1 MTTNLTPPDQKSEDP
16 GLQPPD
22 AGYSRPQKRSL
33 LSILLIAFTL
43 FVIFDIAVLAYF
55 FLAGKN
61 KHQQVQTQPVQSV
74 ETRADTVDMKSVV
87 TGKATIDPGARS
99 SVMELRSRWLKLQ
112 AVAEAD
118 AVRIWAE
125 IEFTAITQK
134 AGQAERL
141 LAAREYQQAGELFQQ
156 AVNELESL
164 QDARPDLLAEAIAT
178 GNHALAE
185 ENSTEAA
192 RAFTR
197 ALALSP
203 ENPQAE
209 HGLARAR
216 SLEQVLA
223 LYAKGLEFEKAGEL
237 KAATDTLSRAAKL
250 DPEYQPAVQALAR
263 VQARQEEADFQQ
275 AMGGFLQALTI
286 KDVKKAENE
295 LSRASRLRSQA
306 VVVIDGKKQLR
317 QLVLQQTLGRLQQ
330 EYERFAAAEQ
340 WRQAKERCEQAL
352 KIDPQAAFA
361 LSGLQAATHRLE
373 LDRALQGILNRP
385 QRLQEDGPLQEAR
398 QTLAAAESVPDP
410 GPRLSKQITAVRAQ
424 LVAATQ
430 KVLVVVQSDN
440 ATEVV
445 IYRVGRLGMFTR
457 RELQLRPGRYTAIG
471 SRPGYRDVR
480 KVFEIQPG
488 AGQAS
493 LLIRCEEII

>member
-1 MTTNLTPPDQKSEDP
+1 MTTNLTPPDQKPEDP

-22 AGYSRPQKRSL
+22 AGYAQPQKRSL
-33 LSILLIAFTL
+33 LSILLIAFAL

-74 ETRADTVDMKSVV
+74 ETRANTVDMKSIV
-87 TGKATIDPGARS
+87 TGKAAIDSAARS

-118 AVRIWAE
+118 AVRTWAE
-125 IEFTAITQK
+125 TEFTAIRQK

-141 LAAREYQQAGELFQQ
+141 LAAEEYQQAGTLFHQ

-164 QDARPDLLAEAIAT
+164 QGARPDLLAEAIAT
-178 GNHALAE
+178 GNNALAA
-185 ENSTEAA
+185 ENGIDAA

-216 SLEQVLA
+216 SLEQVPA
-223 LYAKGLEFEKAGEL
+223 LYTKGLEFEKTGEF
-237 KAATDTLSRAAKL
+237 KAAADALRQAGKI
-250 DPEYQPAVQALAR
+250 DPEYQPAVQGLAR
-263 VQARQEEADFQQ
+263 VQAHQEEIYFQQ
-275 AMGGFLQALTI
+275 AMGGFLQALMV
-286 KDVKKAENE
+286 KDLKKAENE
-295 LSRASRLRSQA
+295 LSRASRLQPQA
-306 VVVIDGKKQLR
+306 AVVIDGKKQLR

-330 EYERFAAAEQ
+330 EYERFSVAEQ

-352 KIDPQAAFA
+352 KVDPQAVFA
-361 LSGLQAATHRLE
+361 LSGLQTAIRRLE
-373 LDRALQGILNRP
+373 LDQALQGILDRP

-410 GPRLSKQITAVRAQ
+410 GPLLNEQIMTLRVQ
-424 LVAATQ
+424 LVAAIQ

-440 ATEVV
+440 ETDVV
-445 IYRVGRLGMFTR
+445 IYRIGRLGRFNR
-457 RELQLRPGRYTAIG
+457 RELQLRPGRYTAVG

-480 KVFEIQPG
+480 KEFEIHSG

>member
-1 MTTNLTPPDQKSEDP
+1 MTTNLTPPDQKSEDS

-22 AGYSRPQKRSL
+22 AGYARPQKRSL
-33 LSILLIAFTL
+33 LSILLIAFAL
-43 FVIFDIAVLAYF
+43 FVLFDIAVLAYF

-61 KHQQVQTQPVQSV
+61 KHQQVQTPPVQSV

-87 TGKATIDPGARS
+87 TGKAAIDPAGRS
-99 SVMELRSRWLKLQ
+99 SAMELRRRWLKLQ
-112 AVAEAD
+112 AIAEAD
-118 AVRIWAE
+118 AVRTWAE

-141 LAAREYQQAGELFQQ
+141 LAAREYQQAGTLFQQ

-178 GNHALAE
+178 GNNALAE

-197 ALALSP
+197 ALALAP

-223 LYAKGLEFEKAGEL
+223 LYTKGLEFEKAGEF
-237 KAATDTLSRAAKL
+237 KAAGDALRQAGKI

-263 VQARQEEADFQQ
+263 VQARQEEIDFQQ

-286 KDVKKAENE
+286 KDVQKAENE
-295 LSRASRLRSQA
+295 LSRASRLRPQA
-306 VVVIDGKKQLR
+306 AVVIDGKKQLR
-317 QLVLQQTLGRLQQ
+317 QLVLQQTLDRLQR
-330 EYERFAAAEQ
+330 EYEGFSAAEQ
-340 WRQAKERCEQAL
+340 WQQAKERCEQAL
-352 KIDPQAAFA
+352 KVDPQAAFA
-361 LSGLQAATHRLE
+361 LGGLQTAIRRLE
-373 LDRALQGILNRP
+373 LDRALQGILDRP

-410 GPRLSKQITAVRAQ
+410 GPRLNEQITAVRAQ
-424 LVAATQ
+424 LVAATRE
-430 KVLVVVQSDN
+430 VLVVVQSDN

-445 IYRVGRLGMFTR
+445 IYRVGRLGRFNR
-457 RELQLRPGRYTAIG
+457 RELQLRPGRYTAVG

-480 KVFEIQPG
+480 KVFEIP
-488 AGQAS
+488 AGSEQAT
-493 LLIRCEEII
+493 LRIRCEEII